1 MSIWKKIFNPQR
13 IPAGIDLD
21 VKSISD
27 AIAEAEEETSA
38 EIRVHY
44 TVCKSRID
52 IVDDAKKVFNQLGM
66 YNTENRNAVL
76 IYLRLKQ
83 KQISIIG
90 DSGIH
95 THVGDDFWNAVKDEV
110 IETIKSSNLTQGI
123 EKGINILGKQL
134 GKHFP
139 PSEDNPNELSNEV
152 TFG

>member
-1 MSIWKKIFNPQR
+1 MSIWARIFSAHR
-13 IPAGIDLD
+13 IPSGINLD
-21 VKSISD
+21 VKAISN
-27 AIAEAEEETSA
+27 AIALAEEVTSA

-44 TVCKSRID
+44 TICKGKLD
-52 IVDDAKKVFNQLGM
+52 ILEDAKKVFNQLGM
-66 YNTENRNAVL
+66 QNTKNRNAVL
-76 IYLRLKQ
+76 IYLRLNQ

-110 IETIKSSNLTQGI
+110 IETIKSSNLTKGI
-123 EKGINILGKQL
+123 EKGISILGNQL

-139 PSEDNPNELSNEV
+139 PSEENPNELSNEV